1 MNVAIILLAGKGK
14 RFSNTKVKNLSLIN
28 NKHLFRFVA
37 DTCLKNKS
45 LDKIILVINKNIKAI
60 VAKEYAKNKKISIVI
75 GSNNSRHDSL
85 INGINYISKKLKS
98 NDIIVTLD
106 GDRVFVTNE
115 LINKSIKMSS
125 KHGYSCANIK
135 LVDAI
140 VNVNSNN
147 IKYLSRDN
155 VNCIQTPQ
163 AIQYKYWSNN
173 KKIGNDLFSS
183 LNLKLNKRNLFE
195 GSPLNFKI
203 TFKEDLELANKIKFN
218 SK

>member
-14 RFSNTKVKNLSLIN
+14 RFSNTKTKNLSLIN
-28 NKHLFRFVA
+28 KKHLFRFVV

-45 LDKIILVINKNIKAI
+45 FNKIVLVVNKNEKTII
-60 VAKEYAKNKKISIVI
+60 EKEYMKNKRVSIVV
-75 GSNNSRHDSL
+75 GSSNSRQNSL
-85 INGINYISKKLKS
+85 KNGVNYISKKLKS

-115 LINKSIKMSS
+115 LINKSIKISI
-125 KHGYSCANIK
+125 KYGYSCTYIK
-135 LVDAI
+135 LADSI
-140 VNVNSNN
+140 VNINSNN
-147 IKYLSRDN
+147 IKYLSRDK

-163 AIQYKYWSNN
+163 TIQYRYWNN
-173 KKIGNDLFSS
+173 NQKTGNDLFSS
-183 LNLKLNKRNLFE
+183 LNLKLNKKNLIQ